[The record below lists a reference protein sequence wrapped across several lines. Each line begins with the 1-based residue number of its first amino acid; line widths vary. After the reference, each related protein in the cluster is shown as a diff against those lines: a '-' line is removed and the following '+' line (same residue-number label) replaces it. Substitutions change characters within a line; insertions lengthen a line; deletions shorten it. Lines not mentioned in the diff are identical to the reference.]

1 MDERVPLIGRRAE
14 RERLERALAG
24 ARGGRGALVLL
35 SGEAGVGKTRLAQ
48 EAAEAGAPALRGGAR
63 QADPAPYG
71 PVVAALRAHLRARPG
86 ALDAPGPLRAHLAR
100 ILPELGEPA
109 AAGDRATLVEA
120 VRDALARLAGAGPL
134 VMVLDDLQW
143 SDAATLDLLGALAE
157 PLGELPA
164 LVIGTYRSDGLPRDH
179 MIRRLRN
186 DLRRGGRMEEIALAP
201 LDPAET
207 AELLAAALGGAPSPA
222 LARTVHDRTQGIP
235 FFVEE
240 LARALAV
247 RGALRAGRR
256 GLELAGDDVPV
267 PDTVRDAVLMAASE
281 LSPEARAAAE
291 VAAVAGEAFDLGL
304 VAGIAGEG
312 AVAELADAGVLREAG
327 PGRAAFRHALTRE
340 ALYADVPWLRRRA
353 LHRGLAEGLSAAAGS
368 ARELATHWLGAGEGG
383 PARDAL
389 LRAAGES
396 FALHAYRDAARA
408 GRQALELWPD
418 GEAREDRIAA
428 LAAYAGAAELAGELA
443 ESARAWR
450 EVCALRAG
458 DGARP
463 DLAEAQRR
471 LAGVPSVERLWRQ
484 PGVADGDGIWL
495 VDAGPTPCPAPRS
508 AG

>member
-1 MDERVPLIGRRAE
+1 M
-14 RERLERALAG
+14 
-24 ARGGRGALVLL
+24 
-35 SGEAGVGKTRLAQ
+35 GKTRLAQ

-312 AVAELADAGVLREAG
+312 AVAELADAGVLREVG

-353 LHRGLAEGLSAAAGS
+353 LHRGLAEGLSAAGGSSPGARDPLARGGRGRAG
-368 ARELATHWLGAGEGG
+368 ARRAAARGRGVVR
-383 PARDAL
+383 PARL
-389 LRAAGES
+389 PRRGPRRAPGARAVAG
-396 FALHAYRDAARA
+396 RRGAARTA
-408 GRQALELWPD
+408 SPRWPPTR
-418 GEAREDRIAA
+418 ARPSWPASSPSA
-428 LAAYAGAAELAGELA
+428 
-443 ESARAWR
+443 ARAWR
-450 EVCALRAG
+450 EVDAGLVAPCPEHQKRRLMRAAG
-458 DGARP
+458 VRMSRSWSRPPSGASLAVSAVAIVASPRSSSRTTPGSPPGRARP
-463 DLAEAQRR
+463 
-471 LAGVPSVERLWRQ
+471 
-484 PGVADGDGIWL
+484 
-495 VDAGPTPCPAPRS
+495 
-508 AG
+508 